1 VPLGRRTAFSAS
13 CGQRRRAGS
22 AALDARALR
31 VVWGTGDAVAISTQ
45 MERRGSRVQAVQDV
59 ERGFARI
66 GVGTDRICIGRVLM
80 AWGRQDG
87 EQGTQ
92 NRPDRTRDSGTP
104 AMGGPE
110 RRDPRVRVGQDNSAP
125 SGFRLGRIF
134 GIPIYVHPSWLII
147 FLLIT
152 ITLGKQFAT
161 QHPNWSQQQN
171 WALGIITS
179 ILFFASVVFH
189 ELSHSVVAKLY
200 RISVESITL
209 FVFGG
214 LARIARD
221 PSSAIQEFN
230 IAIAGPLSSMFL
242 AACFW
247 LVARAVPNHQLI
259 FAACTWL
266 WEINLMLALFNLVP
280 GFPLDG
286 GRILRGIA
294 WGITKNFDRATKIAS
309 GAGRFFAYLLIFS
322 GVWQAFNG
330 YWVNGV
336 WIAFIGWFLL
346 SAARESYVQ
355 VELRNTLT
363 GVRAADIMT
372 QDIPTVERNI
382 SIDDYVHEVMRTG
395 RRFHIVTGAGKPV
408 GLVTLHSARSV
419 PREEWANTSIQPVM
433 MPFDRIHAA
442 SPDEPA
448 LGVLQRMQSEDIN
461 QMPVISDGR
470 IVGMI
475 ARDTILRVLQTR
487 LQLGHLAS

>member
-1 VPLGRRTAFSAS
+1 MT
-13 CGQRRRAGS
+13 
-22 AALDARALR
+22 
-31 VVWGTGDAVAISTQ
+31 W
-45 MERRGSRVQAVQDV
+45 E
-59 ERGFARI
+59 
-66 GVGTDRICIGRVLM
+66 
-80 AWGRQDG
+80 RQDG
-87 EQGTQ
+87 EGGAQGQRRDT
-92 NRPDRTRDSGTP
+92 PDSETP
-104 AMGGPE
+104 ATGGND
-110 RRDPRVRVGQDNSAP
+110 RRDPRVRVSQDNSAP
-125 SGFRLGRIF
+125 SGFRLGRVF

-152 ITLGKQFAT
+152 TTLGRQFAE
-161 QHPNWSQQQN
+161 QHPNWSQQQH
-171 WALGIITS
+171 WSLGIITS
-179 ILFFASVVFH
+179 ILFFASVLFH

-200 RISVESITL
+200 KLSVESITL

-221 PSSAIQEFN
+221 PSSAMQEFN

-242 AACFW
+242 AGCFW

-322 GVWQAFNG
+322 GVWQAI
-330 YWVNGV
+330 VNKNLVGGL
-336 WIAFIGWFLL
+336 WTAFIGWFLL

-363 GVRAADIMT
+363 GVRAGDIMT

-433 MPFDRIHAA
+433 MPIDRIHAA

>member
-1 VPLGRRTAFSAS
+1 MT
-13 CGQRRRAGS
+13 
-22 AALDARALR
+22 
-31 VVWGTGDAVAISTQ
+31 W
-45 MERRGSRVQAVQDV
+45 E
-59 ERGFARI
+59 
-66 GVGTDRICIGRVLM
+66 
-80 AWGRQDG
+80 RQDG
-87 EQGTQ
+87 EGGAQGQRRDT
-92 NRPDRTRDSGTP
+92 PDSETP
-104 AMGGPE
+104 ATGGND

-125 SGFRLGRIF
+125 SGFRLGRVF

-152 ITLGKQFAT
+152 TTLGRQFAA
-161 QHPNWSQQQN
+161 QHPNWSQQQH
-171 WALGIITS
+171 WSLGIITS
-179 ILFFASVVFH
+179 ILFFASVLFH

-200 RISVESITL
+200 KLSVESITL

-221 PSSAIQEFN
+221 PSSAMQEFN

-242 AACFW
+242 AGCFW
-247 LVARAVPNHQLI
+247 LVSRAVPNHQLI

-322 GVWQAFNG
+322 GVWQAI
-330 YWVNGV
+330 VNKNLVGGL
-336 WIAFIGWFLL
+336 WTAFIGWFLL

-363 GVRAADIMT
+363 GVRAGDIMT

-433 MPFDRIHAA
+433 MPIDRIHAA

-487 LQLGHLAS
+487 LQLGHLTS